1 VTYNFKDINTNSFL
15 NSEDSALITVQ
26 GKPYIFDSQTD
37 RVDLHIYTLEEV
49 LLTSVVDFKDFKQL
63 DGDTVELN
71 PENDLKTYGYENG
84 DVILVYNYLRN
95 LGTSRDSI
103 NYLFITQ
110 ISNDRTE
117 LKCDFISADVD
128 VEGFVRDVT
137 GLLFTEEGIPSEIVL
152 NFNENI
158 LVDITNIT
166 VYEEGSR
173 SFIAL
178 KLYEPLPDQID
189 VRDTFLIEEVI
200 NTPTKLEASVE
211 YDFEQPQY
219 QNLRGPNFNID
230 LDNQYS
236 YPGEFL
242 SKTDIDN
249 LITPTSKLNKILND
263 KQVRISIDHS
273 NYSDFIH
280 FSSAEERFRNFSYK
294 LELIET
300 SEDVEKSNLIKTF
313 DHYEEFLYFGTGS
326 SSWPKD
332 PSDDF
337 SPYETDSVEGIAF
350 FNQQLSKAVIFD
362 ENNIH
367 RLLNTIPS
375 FLKEDE
381 NNLPYNLF
389 IDMIG
394 QHFDNLWLYAKNLSK
409 KYDADN
415 RLDYG
420 ISKDVVADALRNFGI
435 KLYSSKVN
443 IEDVFNLIIG
453 DDSLYVTP
461 PSGQTYIT
469 GSTPTPLDTYQKE
482 IYKRIYHNLPLLL
495 KSKGTERGLRALI
508 NCFGIPTSTLPIRYY
523 GGVNTQ
529 LTPLL
534 GPLYSTTSSID
545 KIRLDN
551 TGSETP
557 GNTLSYYTSI
567 VKNNE
572 KYTQDIGIV
581 DIGFSPT
588 DNINNFII
596 QDVISSDFNIDE
608 YVGDPGQRYQNKY
621 PDLVNFATENL
632 LPALDSPYNLY
643 DFVRQV
649 GFFDNSLFKIIEDF
663 VPAKANVSTGIVIK
677 PHILERSK
685 IKEPQLTW
693 EKQFRITQESSSLD
707 FTGSEYV
714 SNFILQGD
722 IEVGDIEGTDGLDLL
737 TTDIQ
742 TVYTSS
748 ILLESGQTI
757 PIVVKDAA
765 FSGEYENSILLV
777 TNGELNDTNI
787 FKLQR
792 QSSSNFLRSDFF
804 TLVNNVEEYVP
815 NYDEE
820 RRLLRV
826 YGGSKL
832 FDESIV
838 DIGEKVIIKNVTLNL
853 IPFKGYAYSKAST
866 SVNNIIRSISE
877 GLDRLGTPEDL
888 YFSTSKEA
896 IILALNPI
904 PSDDPLAG
912 TYITVSDNPNKT
924 FSESSCNGQF
934 DIDGEVTVEI
944 LDSTGELLDLN
955 TVPEGVSL
963 EVNLIFKV
971 FSNITGTTI
980 EEVITFQVTQNTTL
994 YTYTS
999 IVFDNNCNYTDRR
1012 WDRALL
1018 LIDGEATSGTTTPSS
1033 DLLLSS
1039 GDESVIRKKTVM
1051 YENKSEGSDV
1061 VRLPNSLILDS
1072 TTRLVFSTDRFGRV
1086 EEVYNKLADIQTTN
1100 PVTPTPSSTPGLSL
1114 TPTPTPTPTPTL
1126 PSYYQYTSARPEGE
1140 GNETDTSPEEIC
1152 EQTGTTTS
1160 IYTNVSTLQ
1169 GLTNG
1174 SILYS
1179 NSSLTSPW
1187 VGEDEWYLLSD
1198 GEDNRGVRINNSG
1211 EITDTD
1217 SIC

>member
-1 VTYNFKDINTNSFL
+1 MTYNFKDINTNSFL

-37 RVDLHIYTLEEV
+37 RVDLHIYTLEEI

-63 DGDTVELN
+63 DDDTVELN
-71 PENDLKTYGYENG
+71 PEKDLKTYGYENG

-95 LGTSRDSI
+95 LGTSRDSS

-117 LKCDFISADVD
+117 VKCDFVSTDVD
-128 VEGFVRDVT
+128 IERFVRDVT
-137 GLLFTEEGIPSEIVL
+137 DLLFTEDGIPSEIVL
-152 NFNENI
+152 NFNEDV
-158 LVDITNIT
+158 LLDITNIT

-189 VRDTFLIEEVI
+189 VRDTFSIEEVI

-219 QNLRGPNFNID
+219 RHLRGPNFNIN

-249 LITPTSKLNKILND
+249 LVTPTSKLNKILND

-280 FSSAEERFRNFSYK
+280 FSSAEERLRNFSYK

-300 SEDVEKSNLIKTF
+300 SEEVEKSNLIKTF

-337 SPYETDSVEGIAF
+337 SPYETDSVEGISF
-350 FNQQLSKAVIFD
+350 FNLQLSKAVVFD

-381 NNLPYNLF
+381 NNIPYNLF

-420 ISKDVVADALRNFGI
+420 ISKDVVADTLRNFGI

-508 NCFGIPTSTLPIRYY
+508 NCFGIPSSTLPVRYY
-523 GGVNTQ
+523 GGVSTEQ
-529 LTPLL
+529 TPLL
-534 GPLYSTTSSID
+534 GPLYSTTSSLD

-572 KYTQDIGIV
+572 KYTQDVSIV

-588 DNINNFII
+588 DNLNNYII

-608 YVGDPGQRYQNKY
+608 YIGNPGQRYENIY

-643 DFVRQV
+643 DFIRQV
-649 GFFDNSLFKIIEDF
+649 GFFDNTLFKIIEDF
-663 VPAKANVSTGIVIK
+663 VPAKANVSTGVVIK
-677 PHILERSK
+677 PHILERNK

-693 EKQFRITQESSSLD
+693 EKQFRINHESSSLD

-722 IEVGDIEGTDGLDLL
+722 IEGVEAEGSDGLGL
-737 TTDIQ
+737 TSNNINTTYTDVI
-742 TVYTSS
+742 
-748 ILLESGQTI
+748 ILESGQSVNK
-757 PIVVKDAA
+757 VVTEAP
-765 FSGEYENSILLV
+765 FTGEYKDS
-777 TNGELNDTNI
+777 ELEITKTDLNEENI
-787 FKLQR
+787 FKTQR
-792 QSSSNFLRSDFF
+792 TVSSDFEDSDYNVLF
-804 TLVNNVEEYVP
+804 NNVEDNLDQLDYLQSTVSWNNPRYEGTKI
-815 NYDEE
+815 N
-820 RRLLRV
+820 
-826 YGGSKL
+826 SKL
-832 FDESIV
+832 QTLPDNQTLIVEYPTINATPFQGYQYIRGSITATQLSQSLSQGIDKLGPPDTYFYFNPTQLV
-838 DIGEKVIIKNVTLNL
+838 RPSQTPTITAIE
-853 IPFKGYAYSKAST
+853 
-866 SVNNIIRSISE
+866 VNNIRIEVIQETQNSTDCITRVSRVSGSYTSSE
-877 GLDRLGTPEDL
+877 DITLVFNLRNNID
-888 YFSTSKEA
+888 STDIYLTITGS
-896 IILALNPI
+896 
-904 PSDDPLAG
+904 AG
-912 TYITVSDNPNKT
+912 TQPFSSSLFTSYEEFFQFSNNKDEPGQCINT
-924 FSESSCNGQF
+924 RDYSIIAYSVNGSFIPPAGSQPQPQTNIVGQNLTLILKDESLNNKNLTIVPYSLV
-934 DIDGEVTVEI
+934 IDSGTRIIYVTDVYGKVVEI
-944 LDSTGELLDLN
+944 
-955 TVPEGVSL
+955 
-963 EVNLIFKV
+963 I
-971 FSNITGTTI
+971 
-980 EEVITFQVTQNTTL
+980 
-994 YTYTS
+994 
-999 IVFDNNCNYTDRR
+999 
-1012 WDRALL
+1012 
-1018 LIDGEATSGTTTPSS
+1018 
-1033 DLLLSS
+1033 
-1039 GDESVIRKKTVM
+1039 
-1051 YENKSEGSDV
+1051 
-1061 VRLPNSLILDS
+1061 
-1072 TTRLVFSTDRFGRV
+1072 
-1086 EEVYNKLADIQTTN
+1086 
-1100 PVTPTPSSTPGLSL
+1100 
-1114 TPTPTPTPTPTL
+1114 
-1126 PSYYQYTSARPEGE
+1126 
-1140 GNETDTSPEEIC
+1140 
-1152 EQTGTTTS
+1152 
-1160 IYTNVSTLQ
+1160 
-1169 GLTNG
+1169 
-1174 SILYS
+1174 
-1179 NSSLTSPW
+1179 
-1187 VGEDEWYLLSD
+1187 
-1198 GEDNRGVRINNSG
+1198 NR
-1211 EITDTD
+1211 
-1217 SIC
+1217 